1 MKHLYNIS
9 NGVLISSATT
19 IDKIP
24 DGMSVK
30 ESDKTGVW
38 NAETLDFDEVVQD
51 RILSRDDYLDLFTD
65 SEMIAI
71 VNASNTDQIIKSSLD
86 ILNFRDRVRMS
97 SENTI
102 NSVNYMESQG
112 LISEGRAS
120 EVLNG

>member
-38 NAETLDFDEVVQD
+38 NTETLDFDEVAKD

-71 VNASNTDQIIKSSLD
+71 VNAANTDQIIKSSLD

>member
-1 MKHLYNIS
+1 
-9 NGVLISSATT
+9 
-19 IDKIP
+19 
-24 DGMSVK
+24 
-30 ESDKTGVW
+30 
-38 NAETLDFDEVVQD
+38 
-51 RILSRDDYLDLFTD
+51 
-65 SEMIAI
+65 MIAI
-71 VNASNTDQIIKSSLD
+71 VNAANTDQIIKSSLD

>member
-71 VNASNTDQIIKSSLD
+71 VNAANTDQIIKSSLD